1 MQDNPS
7 DRFGMPESAFRAAA
21 QSHGR
26 DNPTLRI
33 GMYVPTRR
41 EVADLPADDLTFIL
55 DAWMWES
62 PTELIPSLRQIR
74 EVRDVLVQRADRAA
88 EEVRA
93 LIDLCDQYLEP
104 QDHEQR

>member
-1 MQDNPS
+1 MHHDPN
-7 DRFGMPESAFRAAA
+7 DRFGMPESAFGSAA

-41 EVADLPADDLTFIL
+41 EVAELPADDLMYIM

-62 PTELIPSLRQIR
+62 PTELIPSLDQIR
-74 EVRDVLVQRADRAA
+74 QVREVLVQRPDREAKDI
-88 EEVRA
+88 RA
-93 LIDLCDQYLEP
+93 LIDLCDRYLGRTESP
-104 QDHEQR
+104 